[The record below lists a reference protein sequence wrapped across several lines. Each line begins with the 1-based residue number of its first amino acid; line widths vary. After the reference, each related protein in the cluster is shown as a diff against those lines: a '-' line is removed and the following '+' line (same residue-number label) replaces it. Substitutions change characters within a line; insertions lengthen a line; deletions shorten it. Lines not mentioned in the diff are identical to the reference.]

1 MTKTTLLSSSS
12 NKCALFNTRRRKSKE
27 NYQKHD
33 GDSNN
38 EQIHADEQTNQSH
51 QKNFEENLTGQAK
64 DDEQIGDSVER
75 NINQMIEALRSK
87 ISAMGNAAKIR
98 LRLCQEDL
106 NDNSRESS
114 DQARKI
120 TEEYEES
127 PKLKGTRDQEVGSSL
142 HRDNLVLSEV
152 VHINTAHLV
161 IRTKATTDAAK
172 KLEVELEDPYSSSKQ
187 RFIENT
193 NGKSGQKKIEISK
206 KNVQKRFEARKIRR
220 NKSEKDLQTNMEKFL
235 TRSVMDADLQFRAPI
250 GCTSPMEKF
259 SSRSNTLK
267 HDHTGISET
276 CNTTPTDLSR
286 SEQENSQSIDEDG
299 LLTKAAD
306 LAVAVGTLDA
316 GVGVGVRVEG
326 VLLDQEVNWP
336 ISIKWPPGD
345 PRSGRS
351 GNADVSP
358 EHTHT
363 HIANCSIAIYLSII

>member
-12 NKCALFNTRRRKSKE
+12 NKCAVFNTQRRRSRE

-33 GDSNN
+33 GDSSN
-38 EQIHADEQTNQSH
+38 EQIHAYEQTNQSH
-51 QKNFEENLTGQAK
+51 QKNLEEKLMGNAK
-64 DDEQIGDSVER
+64 GDHQIGDSVER

-87 ISAMGNAAKIR
+87 ISAMGNAAKTR

-114 DQARKI
+114 DQAPKI
-120 TEEYEES
+120 TEDYEES
-127 PKLKGTRDQEVGSSL
+127 PKLKGTRDQELGSSL
-142 HRDNLVLSEV
+142 HRDNLVFSEV

-172 KLEVELEDPYSSSKQ
+172 KLEVELEDPYLSSKQ
-187 RFIENT
+187 RFIENI

-250 GCTSPMEKF
+250 RCTSPMQKF

-267 HDHTGISET
+267 HDHTRISET
-276 CNTTPTDLSR
+276 CNTTPTDLSISIQSR
-286 SEQENSQSIDEDG
+286 SEQENSQSINEDG
-299 LLTKAAD
+299 LLTRAAD
-306 LAVAVGTLDA
+306 LAVAVGTLD
-316 GVGVGVRVEG
+316 VGVEG
-326 VLLDQEVNWP
+326 VLDQEVTWP
-336 ISIKWPPGD
+336 ISIKWPPRN
-345 PRSGRS
+345 PRSNRP

-358 EHTHT
+358 AHTHT
-363 HIANCSIAIYLSII
+363 PNCFITNYKISK